1 MLAVND
7 LFLSNPTL
15 EQASEQTVVRSC
27 VLFVDV
33 LTTHHSA
40 VLCNGSYLIL
50 TRPAFFD
57 IWREIDLPESI
68 PKWRE
73 RARPLAVL
81 CYARPLALSCAT
93 HVRRGTGINNSN
105 IMFRHKTSDTRGSA
119 VIYGSRADDKTI

>member
-33 LTTHHSA
+33 VDSA
-40 VLCNGSYLIL
+40 VLCNGSYLL
-50 TRPAFFD
+50 VVLGPAFYD
-57 IWREIDLPESI
+57 TIWREIDLPESI

-73 RARPLAVL
+73 RARPLA
-81 CYARPLALSCAT
+81 LSCAT
-93 HVRRGTGINNSN
+93 HVRRGNGIKNSN
-105 IMFRHKTSDTRGSA
+105 IEPRRFVTKRRKHAGRLSFTVREQM
-119 VIYGSRADDKTI
+119 IKTI